1 MAEILKFNL
10 NNNAVACVLA
20 DGNPWLKAREV
31 ATILGYANTKQAIT
45 KNVDEDDKQTYAK
58 ILETLQVGG
67 LSERPPDS
75 NDKNAIYINEP
86 ALYSLI
92 LNSGKQEA
100 KAFKKWVCSEVLPS
114 IRKHG
119 RYETPA
125 AAIQRIRN
133 PTGET
138 ELHYKVKKHI
148 ETTYPYV
155 IISAGLGENQTTDFI
170 RMDSKAKGYKKGQ
183 PDLELK
189 CKLGSGFT
197 DVVAIELKNPN
208 GSNKTSPEQDAYLE
222 RLRGCNIATLVSNSY
237 EEVAI
242 FLYEHYKDVK
252 ETHNM
257 LLAIEDQ
264 QQASRIDFSRNENPA
279 DWCNKLQI
287 KDNLLK
293 ECKCR
298 G

>member
-92 LNSGKQEA
+92 LNSRKQEA
-100 KAFKKWVCSEVLPS
+100 KAFKKWVCSEVLPD

-119 RYETPA
+119 VYVTKA
-125 AAIQRIRN
+125 ASIERIQN

-138 ELHYKVKKHI
+138 KLH
-148 ETTYPYV
+148 
-155 IISAGLGENQTTDFI
+155 
-170 RMDSKAKGYKKGQ
+170 
-183 PDLELK
+183 
-189 CKLGSGFT
+189 
-197 DVVAIELKNPN
+197 
-208 GSNKTSPEQDAYLE
+208 
-222 RLRGCNIATLVSNSY
+222 
-237 EEVAI
+237 
-242 FLYEHYKDVK
+242 
-252 ETHNM
+252 
-257 LLAIEDQ
+257 
-264 QQASRIDFSRNENPA
+264 
-279 DWCNKLQI
+279 
-287 KDNLLK
+287 
-293 ECKCR
+293 
-298 G
+298 

>member
-1 MAEILKFNL
+1 LINIVFFSLPSN
-10 NNNAVACVLA
+10 C
-20 DGNPWLKAREV
+20 
-31 ATILGYANTKQAIT
+31 
-45 KNVDEDDKQTYAK
+45 
-58 ILETLQVGG
+58 
-67 LSERPPDS
+67 LSDRPLDT
-75 NDKNAIYINEP
+75 NEKNAIFINEP
-86 ALYSLI
+86 GLYSLI
-92 LNSGKQEA
+92 FRSGKQEA

-138 ELHYKVKKHI
+138 ELHYQVKKYI
-148 ETTYPYV
+148 EKTYPYV

-170 RMDSKAKGYKKGQ
+170 RMDSKAKGYTKGQ

-189 CKLGSGFT
+189 CKLGNGFT

-222 RLRGCNIATLVSNSY
+222 RLKGCNVATLVSSSY
-237 EEVAI
+237 DEIVI
-242 FLYEHYKDVK
+242 FLHEHYKSVK

-257 LLAIEDQ
+257 LLAIGDQ
-264 QQASRIDFSRNENPA
+264 PQAKRIDFSRNDNPA
-279 DWCNKLQI
+279 YGRKQLRNI
-287 KDNLLK
+287 NSI
-293 ECKCR
+293 
-298 G
+298 